1 MAKKPIIEN
10 YNPKLSDFDR
20 FNDDAPEIEEFNK
33 MRLMLMMALAEMGV
47 TPEEY
52 SAFLADSE
60 TRTELKK
67 QIMSN
72 DLDTFGVGRSE
83 PEEVHAIP
91 DADKKSLR
99 LKIQMKDV
107 TKPPMWREVV
117 IPADFDFIHLH
128 QVIQIVTGLE
138 NCHLWQF
145 QRKAYDHGLQIG
157 IPPEGPEGMGLDDY
171 THDAGLTPVTG
182 FLAKKGDKLEYVY
195 DFGDDWIFTVSVL
208 EVMDRVGEVAECM
221 KWKCDFQP
229 LEDCGGVGT
238 YLMLRDVFSAPDK
251 LSAKMKKEFA
261 GEFGYD
267 DFRELE
273 AWVDDAKMDI
283 EYVNEQLADLTQD

>member
-10 YNPKLSDFDR
+10 YNPKLSDFDW

-60 TRTELKK
+60 IRTELKK

-99 LKIQMKDV
+99 LKIQMKYV
-107 TKPPMWREVV
+107 TKPPMWREVI
-117 IPADFDFIHLH
+117 IPADFDFVQLH
-128 QVIQIVTGLE
+128 EVIQIVTDLE

-145 QRKAYDHGLQIG
+145 QRKAYDHGLKIG
-157 IPPEGPEGMGLDDY
+157 IPPEGPEGMGLDDF

-251 LSAKMKKEFA
+251 LSAKMKKQLAE
-261 GEFGYD
+261 EFGFE
-267 DFRELE
+267 DFQALE

-283 EYVNEQLADLTQD
+283 EYVNEQLAEMTQD

>member
-10 YNPKLSDFDR
+10 YKPKLSDFDS
-20 FNDDAPEIEEFNK
+20 FTDGAPEVEEFNK

-47 TPEEY
+47 TSEEY
-52 SAFLADSE
+52 SSFLADSV

-67 QIMSN
+67 QIMTN
-72 DLDTFGVGRSE
+72 DFNPFGAERPE

-107 TKPPMWREVV
+107 SKPPMWREVV
-117 IPADFDFIHLH
+117 IPADFDFIQLH

-145 QRKAYDHGLQIG
+145 QHKAYDSGLQIG
-157 IPPEGPEGMGLDDY
+157 IPGEDPEEMGLDEY

-182 FLAKKGDKLEYVY
+182 FFAKKGDKLEYVY

-208 EVMDRVGEVAECM
+208 EVMDRVGEVAECT

-251 LSAKMKKEFA
+251 LAAKMKKQLAE
-261 GEFGYD
+261 EFGFE
-267 DFRELE
+267 DFQALE

-283 EYVNEQLADLTQD
+283 EYVNEQLAEMTQD

>member
-20 FNDDAPEIEEFNK
+20 FNDDATEIEEFNK

-47 TPEEY
+47 TSEEY

-60 TRTELKK
+60 TRSEMKK
-67 QIMSN
+67 QIMS
-72 DLDTFGVGRSE
+72 DDFGPFGGGRPE

-107 TKPPMWREVV
+107 TKPPMWREVI
-117 IPADFDFIHLH
+117 IPADFDFVQLH
-128 QVIQIVTGLE
+128 EVIQIVTGLE

-157 IPPEGPEGMGLDDY
+157 IPAEGPEGIGLDDY

-195 DFGDDWIFTVSVL
+195 DFGDDWIFLVSVL
-208 EVMDRVGEVAECM
+208 EVIDRVGEVAECT

-251 LSAKMKKEFA
+251 LAAKMKKQLAE
-261 GEFGYD
+261 EFGFED
-267 DFRELE
+267 SQALE

-283 EYVNEQLADLTQD
+283 EYVNEQLAEMTQD

>member
-20 FNDDAPEIEEFNK
+20 FNDDALEIEEFNK

-47 TPEEY
+47 TSEEY

-60 TRTELKK
+60 TRSEMKK
-67 QIMSN
+67 QIMS
-72 DLDTFGVGRSE
+72 DDFGPFGGGRPE

-107 TKPPMWREVV
+107 TKPPMWREVI
-117 IPADFDFIHLH
+117 IPADFDFVQLH
-128 QVIQIVTGLE
+128 EVIQIVTGME

-145 QRKAYDHGLQIG
+145 QRKAYDHGLKIG
-157 IPPEGPEGMGLDDY
+157 IPPEGPEGMGLDDF

-195 DFGDDWIFTVSVL
+195 DFGDDWIFMVSVL
-208 EVMDRVGEVAECM
+208 EVMDRVGEVAECT

-251 LSAKMKKEFA
+251 LAAKMKKQLAE
-261 GEFGYD
+261 EFGFE
-267 DFRELE
+267 DFQALE
-273 AWVDDAKMDI
+273 AWVDDAKIDI
-283 EYVNEQLADLTQD
+283 EYVNEQLAEMTQD

>member
-20 FNDDAPEIEEFNK
+20 FNDDATEIEEFNK

-47 TPEEY
+47 TSEEY

-60 TRTELKK
+60 TRSEMKK
-67 QIMSN
+67 QIMS
-72 DLDTFGVGRSE
+72 DDFGPFGGGRPE

-107 TKPPMWREVV
+107 TKPPMWREVI
-117 IPADFDFIHLH
+117 IPADFDFVQLH
-128 QVIQIVTGLE
+128 EVIQIVTGLE

-157 IPPEGPEGMGLDDY
+157 IPAEGPEGIGLDDY

-195 DFGDDWIFTVSVL
+195 DFGDDWIFMVSVL
-208 EVMDRVGEVAECM
+208 EVIDRVGEVAECT

-251 LSAKMKKEFA
+251 LAAKMKKQLAE
-261 GEFGYD
+261 EFGFED
-267 DFRELE
+267 SQALE

-283 EYVNEQLADLTQD
+283 EYVNEQLAEMTQD